1 VYKCGECEIENRIMK
16 KLVFVRAANVR
27 RSPIAAALLDAL
39 AEDHGLLYW
48 AESAG
53 IAALEGKLIAKA
65 SGARETLEEAGIL
78 TDGHHARQISG

>member
-1 VYKCGECEIENRIMK
+1 VYKCGEYEIENRVMK

-53 IAALEGKLIAKA
+53 IAALEGKPIA

>member
-1 VYKCGECEIENRIMK
+1 VYKCGGYEIENRVMK

-39 AEDHGLLYW
+39 AEDHELLSW

-53 IAALEGKLIAKA
+53 IAALEGKPIV
-65 SGARETLEEAGIL
+65 SGTREALEEAGIL

>member
-1 VYKCGECEIENRIMK
+1 MKNLVMK

-53 IAALEGKLIAKA
+53 IAALEGKPIA
-65 SGARETLEEAGIL
+65 SGARETLEEADIL